1 MCAAGR
7 ARGWLSGWV
16 SGGWEGLLKRYKG
29 GEEGGRVFGNGE
41 NGGRFQAISGV
52 DVAMGK

>member
-7 ARGWLSGWV
+7 ARGWVSGWV